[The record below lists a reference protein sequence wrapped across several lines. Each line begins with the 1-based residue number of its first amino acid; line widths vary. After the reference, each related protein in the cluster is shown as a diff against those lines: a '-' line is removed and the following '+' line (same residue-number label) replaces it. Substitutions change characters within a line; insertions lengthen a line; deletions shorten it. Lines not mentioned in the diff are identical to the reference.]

1 MKRFASLTLALLLA
15 LSLSACGGGETS
27 SEQPDSAPS
36 ETVSSSEDNVEQSG
50 EEETDTTEEEI
61 VSATMVSG
69 ENSVSV
75 VAGED
80 VLVEFTLPT
89 ETPIYD
95 ELTHSEGENYAMMI
109 HNVME
114 TSVSG
119 RTIIEVLQGTLKD
132 YDDIIDECKED
143 DTVSA
148 EIKELD
154 GREVLILREL
164 EKDVNTF
171 GDEVYSFEY
180 LVVVPLNENIAL
192 QFRIDGAYKVD
203 SKVVFDDSIIDILL
217 SHCVF

>member
-50 EEETDTTEEEI
+50 EEKTDTTEEEI
-61 VSATMVSG
+61 VSATMISG

-89 ETPIYD
+89 ETPIFD
-95 ELTHSEGENYAMMI
+95 ELKHSEGDIYAIMI
-109 HNVME
+109 HNVMD

-119 RTIIEVLQGTLKD
+119 RTIVEVLQGTLRD
-132 YDDIIDECKED
+132 YDDIIAEYKEY

-148 EIKELD
+148 EIKELE
-154 GREVLILREL
+154 GKEVLILKEL
-164 EKDVNTF
+164 EQGVNVF
-171 GDEVYSFEY
+171 GTETINFEY
-180 LVVVPLNENIAL
+180 LVLVPLNENNAL
-192 QFRIDGAYKVD
+192 RFRIDGAYQD

-217 SHCVF
+217 SHCAF

>member
-50 EEETDTTEEEI
+50 EEETDTIEEEI

-154 GREVLILREL
+154 GRDVLILREL

-192 QFRIDGAYKVD
+192 QFRIDGAYKAD
-203 SKVVFDDSIIDILL
+203 SKAVFDDSIIDILL

>member
-15 LSLSACGGGETS
+15 LSLSACGVGETS

-50 EEETDTTEEEI
+50 EEKTDTTEEEI
-61 VSATMVSG
+61 VSATMISG

-89 ETPIYD
+89 ETPIFD
-95 ELTHSEGENYAMMI
+95 ELKHSEGDIYAIMI
-109 HNVME
+109 HNVMD

-119 RTIIEVLQGTLKD
+119 RTIVEVLQGTLRD
-132 YDDIIDECKED
+132 YDDIIAEYKEY

-148 EIKELD
+148 EIKELE
-154 GREVLILREL
+154 GKEVLILKEL
-164 EKDVNTF
+164 EQGVNVF
-171 GDEVYSFEY
+171 GTETINFED
-180 LVVVPLNENIAL
+180 LVLVPLNENNAL
-192 QFRIDGAYKVD
+192 RFRIDGAYQD

-217 SHCVF
+217 SHCAF

>member
-50 EEETDTTEEEI
+50 EEETDTIEEEI

-95 ELTHSEGENYAMMI
+95 ELTHSEGENHAMMI

-119 RTIIEVLQGTLKD
+119 RTIIEVLQGTLRD

-164 EKDVNTF
+164 EKVVNTF

-192 QFRIDGAYKVD
+192 QFRIDGAYQAD

>member
-50 EEETDTTEEEI
+50 EEKTDTTEEEI
-61 VSATMVSG
+61 VSATMISG

-89 ETPIYD
+89 ETPIFD
-95 ELTHSEGENYAMMI
+95 ELKHSEGDIYAIMI
-109 HNVME
+109 HNVMD

-119 RTIIEVLQGTLKD
+119 RTIVEVLQGTLRD
-132 YDDIIDECKED
+132 YDDIIAEYKEY

-148 EIKELD
+148 EIKELE
-154 GREVLILREL
+154 GKEVLILKEL
-164 EKDVNTF
+164 EQGVNVF
-171 GDEVYSFEY
+171 GTETINFEY
-180 LVVVPLNENIAL
+180 LVLVPLNENNAL
-192 QFRIDGAYKVD
+192 RFRIEGAYQD

-217 SHCVF
+217 SHCAF